1 MNKALLTQGVDLLA
15 KYKKLSE
22 FSTHLIQNKSVD
34 YNIKSKSIV
43 DEGKAGLDYSKF
55 LMSLVVQM
63 PDVKGTGTRDEH
75 VYEKIIVYEKA
86 LDPLLENSL
95 SAFENLNIELAQD
108 KDFLI
113 LCLKAGV
120 DGRLLSYVSEYIIFT
135 NFPKN
140 ENDLDTWYET
150 AEFDNEF
157 FSSVAELNEHSFY
170 GLWSNPK
177 IEGMIA
183 DGYEK
188 FDLWEN
194 ESAWVSAGKNP
205 KFLKYH
211 DDMSLAL
218 VIKEWADTAVERTLQ
233 DTIRKVSSNLPGFA
247 RSILQD
253 YFNVMDLTQVE
264 KQFNIEFDDGYLQLV
279 ANSDDQMP
287 ALNNHDQ
294 SVEIYD
300 LTNLSDFEA
309 TIRFIVSFEK

>member
-15 KYKKLSE
+15 KYKKLSK
-22 FSTHLIQNKSVD
+22 FSTYLIHNKSVD
-34 YNIKSKSIV
+34 YEIKSKSFIDSANAAV
-43 DEGKAGLDYSKF
+43 DYSKF
-55 LMSLVVQM
+55 LTSLALKMSN
-63 PDVKGTGTRDEH
+63 PKGTDTYDEQVYKKIF
-75 VYEKIIVYEKA
+75 VYEES

-183 DGYEK
+183 DGFEK

-211 DDMSLAL
+211 DDMSLEL
-218 VIKEWADTAVERTLQ
+218 VMKEWAGTAVERTLE

-247 RSILQD
+247 RSILPD

-264 KQFNIEFDDGYLQLV
+264 KQFNIKFDDGYLQLV
-279 ANSDDQMP
+279 AKRYEQMP

-309 TIRFIVSFEK
+309 TIRFIVSYEK